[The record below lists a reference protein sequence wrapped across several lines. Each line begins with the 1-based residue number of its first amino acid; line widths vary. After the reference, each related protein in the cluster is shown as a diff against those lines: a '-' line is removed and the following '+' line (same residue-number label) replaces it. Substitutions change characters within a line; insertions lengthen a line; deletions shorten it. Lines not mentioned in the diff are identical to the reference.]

1 MPDSITRSRL
11 ALALFVSLL
20 LHLLLVGGLNSLGL
34 SDEPDEEPDIRATLI
49 APPAQP
55 DKPVADVP
63 VAKPKPPKPRRPKTE
78 STSQPAAESAGN
90 AAEAPAD
97 AAEATQETPQVTSDT
112 AQDASD
118 VDKDYGAE
126 GPRQPEPDRT
136 LSPRVALIGEARIEF
151 DVYRGENLQ
160 IGQARYH
167 WVHDGTHYKMDTT
180 METTGLAGLLRP
192 IRIDQNSAGEVD
204 EAGIRPARYTSR
216 STLGKAI
223 DEEVIF
229 DRTTNRVMLR
239 AGSTRS
245 EFDLGASAQDM
256 ASMWLEIIWRSQTGE
271 VFDFP
276 LATGKRYTPRWFV
289 PDAETSSLDTALGRL
304 LVMHLRA
311 RSQPGD
317 NKIEV
322 WLAPNLRWLPVRI
335 RYTDRKGDAYDLHAR
350 LVEYENQSLRA
361 GATAS
366 TAAAPR
372 DAGAP
377 APEPINP
384 FLR

>member
-1 MPDSITRSRL
+1 MPDSITRARL

-20 LHLLLVGGLNSLGL
+20 LHLLFVGGLSRLGF

-55 DKPVADVP
+55 ARPVADVP
-63 VAKPKPPKPRRPKTE
+63 VARPKPPKPRRPKTE
-78 STSQPAAESAGN
+78 QASLPASEPAGD
-90 AAEAPAD
+90 AAEASAD
-97 AAEATQETPQVTSDT
+97 AAAATQETPQVTSET

-118 VDKDYGAE
+118 VDKDYGTE
-126 GPRQPEPDRT
+126 GPPTPEPGQM
-136 LSPRVALIGEARIEF
+136 LSPRLALIGEARIEF
-151 DVYRGENLQ
+151 DVYRGETLQ

-167 WVHDGTHYKMDTT
+167 WVHDGTHYRMDTM

-192 IRIDQNSAGEVD
+192 IRIDQASTGDVD

-216 STLGKAI
+216 STQGKAI

-229 DRTTNRVMLR
+229 DRTVNRVMLR
-239 AGSTRS
+239 AGSARS
-245 EFDLGASAQDM
+245 EYDLGVGAQDM
-256 ASMWLEIIWRSQTGE
+256 ASMWLEIIWRSQMGE
-271 VFDFP
+271 AFDFP

-289 PDAETSSLDTALGRL
+289 PDADTSSLETPLGRL
-304 LVMHLRA
+304 LVMHVRA

-317 NKIEV
+317 NKFEV
-322 WLAPNLRWLPVRI
+322 WLAPNLHWLPVRI
-335 RYTDRKGDAYDLHAR
+335 RYTDRKGDVYDLHAR

-361 GATAS
+361 SATAS
-366 TAAAPR
+366 AAAASR
-372 DAGAP
+372 AAGAP

>member
-11 ALALFVSLL
+11 ALALSVSLL
-20 LHLLLVGGLNSLGL
+20 LHLLLVGGLSSIGVE
-34 SDEPDEEPDIRATLI
+34 DEPAEEPDIRATLI

-63 VAKPKPPKPRRPKTE
+63 VASPRPPKPRRPKTPPTGQMVTEPAGDAADTPADSAE
-78 STSQPAAESAGN
+78 STQ
-90 AAEAPAD
+90 D
-97 AAEATQETPQVTSDT
+97 TPQITSET
-112 AQDASD
+112 AQDASTNGD
-118 VDKDYGAE
+118 DYGAE
-126 GPRQPEPDRT
+126 GPPPQPPDQT
-136 LSPRVALIGEARIEF
+136 ISPRLALIGEARIEY

-167 WVHDGTHYKMDTT
+167 WVHDGAHYKMDTM

-192 IRIDQNSAGEVD
+192 IRIDQSSAGDVD
-204 EAGIRPARYTSR
+204 DAGIRPARYTSR
-216 STLGKAI
+216 STQGKAI

-239 AGSTRS
+239 AGNTRS
-245 EFDLGASAQDM
+245 EYDLSASAQDM

-271 VFDFP
+271 PFDFP

-289 PDAETSSLDTALGRL
+289 PDADTSSLDTALGRL

-317 NKIEV
+317 NKFEV

-361 GATAS
+361 GSTAS
-366 TAAAPR
+366 AAAPHTT
-372 DAGAP
+372 GAP

>member
-118 VDKDYGAE
+118 IDKDYGAE

-136 LSPRVALIGEARIEF
+136 LSPRLALIGEARIEF

>member
-20 LHLLLVGGLNSLGL
+20 LHLLFVGGLNSLGL
-34 SDEPDEEPDIRATLI
+34 GDQPDEEPDIRATLI

-55 DKPVADVP
+55 DRPVADVP
-63 VAKPKPPKPRRPKTE
+63 VANPRPPKPRRPKTE
-78 STSQPAAESAGN
+78 PTSQPITDPASEAADVSADT
-90 AAEAPAD
+90 AP
-97 AAEATQETPQVTSDT
+97 ATQEAPQVTSET

-126 GPRQPEPDRT
+126 GPRKPEPDLA
-136 LSPRVALIGEARIEF
+136 LSPRLALIGEARIEF

-167 WVHDGTHYKMDTT
+167 WVHDGTHYKMDTM

-192 IRIDQNSAGEVD
+192 IRIDQSSAGDVD
-204 EAGIRPARYTSR
+204 DTGIRPARYTSR
-216 STLGKAI
+216 STQGKAI

-239 AGSTRS
+239 AGNTRS
-245 EFDLGASAQDM
+245 EYDLGASAQDM

-271 VFDFP
+271 SFDFP
-276 LATGKRYTPRWFV
+276 LATGKRYTPRWFI
-289 PDAETSSLDTALGRL
+289 PDADTSSLDTALGRL

-361 GATAS
+361 GTTAS
-366 TAAAPR
+366 AASAPR
-372 DAGAP
+372 TPGAP